1 MEFTITWMDDDS
13 NVLDTSVI
21 TAVSLDAVLRLA
33 ADAAESLYDK
43 ATQVTVECTELT

>member
-21 TAVSLDAVLRLA
+21 EADDLHTVLGIA
-33 ADAAESLYDK
+33 TKMTHPSDDYGH
-43 ATQVTVECTELT
+43 ATQVTIELSA